1 MTTPAPAPAAPAV
14 PGRTLSIVAIILAFL
29 APLIGAIL
37 GFVARSQA
45 KAGNAPTGL
54 ATAAIVIGLIL
65 TVLYLFLVVGLPLIL
80 AASGLGTCTVTI
92 DGVAQPC

>member
-37 GFVARSQA
+37 GFVSRAQL
-45 KAGNAPTGL
+45 KAAGAPTGL
-54 ATAAIVIGLIL
+54 ATAAIILGIIFTIGYIL
-65 TVLYLFLVVGLPLIL
+65 LFALPFIL
-80 AASGLGTCTVTI
+80 AGAGLGTCTVTI
-92 DGVAQPC
+92 DGVVQPC